1 MYGQRT
7 RATSGGYRS
16 WRVRMHHRQ
25 RLVLWRV
32 LTSDLTLKRDM
43 DRLAPLPPFTTKWAV
58 NCELKTILWYNCYGL
73 SRGIPSRSAIFAK
86 SINDRALI
94 FRIM

>member
-1 MYGQRT
+1 MEPLEPF
-7 RATSGGYRS
+7 AA
-16 WRVRMHHRQ
+16 
-25 RLVLWRV
+25 
-32 LTSDLTLKRDM
+32 
-43 DRLAPLPPFTTKWAV
+43 LAVEWVA